1 MPRHL
6 SPLGLLLTPLTF
18 MISETVLFIKSGY
31 GQGLFQQKTV
41 TVYCSR
47 DQVYAE
53 PILKEFH
60 RRTGISVNAKYDSKA
75 VKTVVLVNAIIAER
89 ERLRCHVLWNNG
101 VMHAVNLKKMGLLAP
116 HVHPVR
122 KQE

>member
-1 MPRHL
+1 MASFDSADLHDLRDCAVYQERIWTGPFSTEDRHHL
-6 SPLGLLLTPLTF
+6 LFSGPGL
-18 MISETVLFIKSGY
+18 
-31 GQGLFQQKTV
+31 
-41 TVYCSR
+41 CR
-47 DQVYAE
+47 E

-75 VKTVVLVNAIIAER
+75 VKTVGLVNAIIAER

-122 KQE
+122 KKE